1 MGSFPET
8 FNDQNLIA
16 QNVGL
21 GEGYVDSFPETFND
35 LKGLY
40 VYQTAD

>member
-1 MGSFPET
+1 MIKT
-8 FNDQNLIA
+8 LIA

>member
-1 MGSFPET
+1 MDSFPET
-8 FNDQNLIA
+8 FNDQNPNSAKCWLRGGVRG
-16 QNVGL
+16 Q
-21 GEGYVDSFPETFND
+21 FPETFND